1 MIVVCGG
8 VKGGVGKS
16 TLATNLAIVRA
27 SRGKDV
33 LLVDGDAQG
42 TASSFT
48 AVRNEVLEGKGG
60 AGYTCIKLQG
70 QAIKTDVLKLAP
82 KYDDVVIDVGGMDSI
97 AQRAALLVADV
108 YICPFKPSS
117 FDLWAIE
124 DTEQL
129 VADAKAFNE
138 KLKAICVI
146 NMADSVGKDNAE
158 AAELASSAPSLIY
171 QATPLGNRKAFRN
184 AASQGLAV
192 TELKPPDPKATAEVL
207 ALYNSIFLA

>member
-16 TLATNLAIVRA
+16 TLATNLAIIRA
-27 SRGKDV
+27 SEGKDV

-48 AVRNEVLEGKGG
+48 AVRNEVLEGG

-70 QAIKTDVLKLAP
+70 QAIKTDVLRLAP

-97 AQRAALLVADV
+97 AQRAALLVGDV

-129 VADAKAFNE
+129 VADAKGFNE

-171 QATPLGNRKAFRN
+171 QSTSLGNRKAFRN
-184 AASQGLAV
+184 AASQGLSV
-192 TELKPPDPKATAEVL
+192 IELKPPDPKAIAEVM
-207 ALYNSIFLA
+207 ALYNSIFLV